1 MKKLTNTASADLKSL
16 GLHSRKST
24 SLESK
29 RIIIG
34 MLLLLPAMASLLLF
48 KYVPFFTGLVI
59 SFFDFDIVNMPG
71 KFVGFDNY
79 IRAFK
84 DARFFAAIG
93 HNFKAF
99 AYSLAMNFWV
109 PIILAILINEV
120 RKGRTIYRLLYFI
133 PGCAPAIA
141 MTIVWKFFWQPDYGL
156 ANYLV
161 GLVGIE
167 PQLWLNDKSLV
178 YFCMSFPGLVICGG
192 MNLVI
197 YLAALQNIPQE
208 LYEASVIDGANVVQ
222 RIRHITIPQIADTVF
237 LLFTLAFIGA
247 LNSMEGVMVL
257 TGGGPS
263 GSTETALLYAY
274 KQGVNSMDYSYAMTM
289 ITIVFI
295 FVLLINII
303 TTKMKNKEA

>member
-1 MKKLTNTASADLKSL
+1 MKKLTKTSPTAYESL
-16 GLHSRKST
+16 HRRKGA
-24 SLESK
+24 SLEAK
-29 RIIIG
+29 RIAIG
-34 MLLLLPAMASLLLF
+34 MLLLLPAMASLFLF
-48 KYVPFFTGLVI
+48 KYVPFFLGI
-59 SFFDFDIVNMPG
+59 FASFFHLDIVNMPG

-84 DARFFAAIG
+84 DVRFFSAIG
-93 HNFKAF
+93 HNFKGF

-120 RKGRTIYRLLYFI
+120 RKGRTVYRLLYFI
-133 PGCAPAIA
+133 PACAPGIA

-161 GLVGIE
+161 GLLGIS
-167 PQLWLNDKSLV
+167 PQLWLNDANLV
-178 YFCMSFPGLVICGG
+178 YFCMAFPGLVVCGG

-197 YLAALQNIPQE
+197 YLASLQNIPQE

-222 RIRHITIPQIADTVF
+222 RIRHITIPQISDTVF
-237 LLFTLAFIGA
+237 LLFTLALIGA

-274 KQGVNSMDYSYAMTM
+274 KQGVNSNDYSYAMTM
-289 ITIVFI
+289 ITLVFI
-295 FVLLINII
+295 FVLIVNII